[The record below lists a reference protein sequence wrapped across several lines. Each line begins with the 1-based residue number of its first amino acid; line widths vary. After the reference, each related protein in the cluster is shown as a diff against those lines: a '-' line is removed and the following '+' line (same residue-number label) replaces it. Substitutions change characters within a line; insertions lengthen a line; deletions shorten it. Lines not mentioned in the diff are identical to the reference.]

1 MATKKIISKAD
12 LIDEIA
18 EKTKLS
24 KKDSN
29 EALSAAIEAIKSA
42 VKKGN
47 EVRLVGFATLKTVQ
61 RKAMVK
67 RNPKTQKEINVPA
80 KRVAKA
86 KLSKTFLD

>member
-1 MATKKIISKAD
+1 MATKKIVSKAD
-12 LIDEIA
+12 LIDAIA

-29 EALSAAIEAIKSA
+29 EALSAAIDAIKAA

-67 RNPKTQKEINVPA
+67 RNPKTQKQINVPA
-80 KRVAKA
+80 KKVAKA